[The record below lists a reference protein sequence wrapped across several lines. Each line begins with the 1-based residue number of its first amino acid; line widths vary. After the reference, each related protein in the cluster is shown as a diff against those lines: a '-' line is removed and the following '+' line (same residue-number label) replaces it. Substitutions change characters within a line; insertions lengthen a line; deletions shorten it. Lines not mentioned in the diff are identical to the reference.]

1 MQSVQRDAQ
10 SLEINLQD
18 EREKS
23 ALLKKQT

>member
-23 ALLKKQT
+23 ALFKKQT